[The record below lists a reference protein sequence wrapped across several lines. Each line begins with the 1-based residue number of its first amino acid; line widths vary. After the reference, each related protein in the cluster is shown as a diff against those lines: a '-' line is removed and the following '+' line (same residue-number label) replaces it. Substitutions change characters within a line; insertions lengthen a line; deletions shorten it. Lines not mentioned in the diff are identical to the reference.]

1 LYYPRRLRRQPA
13 AHFGDMSL
21 QAECDSMQ
29 HCLRMQSVKKS
40 ARKLIKQLRVYK
52 QHRNEDIAWS
62 VFQKRL
68 SRHCVSCQEMLSTVC
83 FLPGGAVDTLC
94 PAGTSCRH
102 FVSCQEKLSAL
113 CFLPGE
119 VADTLFPA
127 RGSCLSLFPAR
138 RSCRHFASC
147 REKLSTLC
155 FLAGEAVVTL
165 FPARRSCR
173 HLVSCQ

>member
-94 PAGTSCRH
+94 PAG
-102 FVSCQEKLSAL
+102 
-113 CFLPGE
+113 
-119 VADTLFPA
+119 
-127 RGSCLSLFPAR
+127 GSCLSLFPAR